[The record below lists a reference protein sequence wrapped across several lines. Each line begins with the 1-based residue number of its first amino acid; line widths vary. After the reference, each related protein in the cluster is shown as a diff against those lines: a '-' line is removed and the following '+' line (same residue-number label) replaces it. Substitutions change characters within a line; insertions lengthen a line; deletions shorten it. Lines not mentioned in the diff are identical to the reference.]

1 MTATQD
7 YKPVAQNKTIA
18 KAGNDLRAKIQQM
31 ERHFQRAMP
40 QGFEAVQLVR
50 DVFTCLRTT
59 PKLAECE
66 TDSVLGSV
74 MTCAQL
80 GLRPGVGVLGQ
91 AYLVPFWDS
100 RAGCRK
106 AQLIIGYQGY
116 VELAYRTDKIASLHA
131 RTVYTNDYIEIEY
144 GAHEDRFVH
153 RPYLDGPRGEYRL
166 FYAVGRT
173 TNGGYS
179 MTDPMTLA
187 DMETHRD
194 RYATARNRQHE
205 VVGPWVDQFEGM
217 AHKTTIRQLMKL
229 LPKSTEIQRAMAHDG
244 GVRVDVSPSVI
255 DDEPDYIDG
264 EVADEP
270 ASASAA
276 PPPPPPPASTTGE
289 PAKPA
294 ARSEPSQ
301 PGDQAE
307 VKMATRQQITKLK
320 SIRQAEKYD
329 IDADWFDYIRTMT
342 GGSVGAE
349 KDLSEDQAQ
358 VIIDAFNQESTAPP
372 TEQE

>member
-1 MTATQD
+1 MTTMKDD
-7 YKPVAQNKTIA
+7 YRPVAQNRTVA
-18 KAGNDLRAKIQQM
+18 KAGNDLRSEIQQM
-31 ERHFQRAMP
+31 EKHFQRAMP
-40 QGFEAVQLVR
+40 QGFEAVQLIR
-50 DVFTCLRTT
+50 DVFTCLRIN

-66 TDSVLGSV
+66 HQSVLGSV

-131 RTVYTNDYIEIEY
+131 RTVYTNDHIEIEY
-144 GAHEDRFVH
+144 GAHEDRFIH

-194 RYATARNRQHE
+194 RYATARNKQHE
-205 VVGPWVDQFEGM
+205 VVGPWLDQFEGM

-229 LPKSTEIQRAMAHDG
+229 LPKSTEIQRAMTHDG
-244 GVRVDVSPSVI
+244 GVRVDVSPGVI

-270 ASASAA
+270 TSGSAA
-276 PPPPPPPASTTGE
+276 PPS
-289 PAKPA
+289 
-294 ARSEPSQ
+294 
-301 PGDQAE
+301 DQAE

-320 SIRQAEKYD
+320 NIRQAEKYD
-329 IDADWFDYIRTMT
+329 DDSDWFDYIRTMT
-342 GGSVGAE
+342 SADIKAE
-349 KDLSEDQAQ
+349 KDLSEYQAQ
-358 VIIDAFNQESTAPP
+358 VIIDAFNQESTQA
-372 TEQE
+372 QDAQQ